1 MRRFLIAGNWKMNKG
16 PSEAESLLVKL
27 KEEVPEIPES
37 VDVLVCPPYTSIT
50 AANKTLQGYDAH
62 IGAQN
67 MHFED
72 SGAFTGEIS
81 PGMLQEVG
89 CTYVILGHSE
99 RRQYFAETDELVN
112 KKATKA
118 LAEDLKPVICVGESL
133 DQRKEGNHVDIV
145 RKQVEKALN
154 GITEQEVTDVVV
166 AYEPIWAIGT
176 GETASP
182 EQAQEMHADIRS
194 VLSDL
199 FSDEAADQIQ
209 ILYGGSMK
217 PHNADE
223 LLNQPDVDGGL
234 IGGASLKGDSFA
246 AIIRIAESLS

>member
-27 KEEVPEIPES
+27 KEEIPEIPES

-50 AANKTLQGYDAH
+50 AANNSLQGYDAQ

-67 MHFED
+67 MHFENN
-72 SGAFTGEIS
+72 GAFTGEIS

-118 LAEDLKPVICVGESL
+118 LAEDLTPVICVGESL
-133 DQRKEGNHVDIV
+133 DQRKAGNHVDIV
-145 RKQVEKALN
+145 RAQVEKALN
-154 GITEQEVTDVVV
+154 GINEQDVTDVVI

-199 FSDEAADQIQ
+199 YSDEAADQIQ

>member
-27 KEEVPEIPES
+27 KEEIPEIPES
-37 VDVLVCPPYTSIT
+37 VDVLVCPPFTSIT
-50 AANKTLQGYDAH
+50 SANNTLQGYDAH

-72 SGAFTGEIS
+72 SGAYTGEIS
-81 PGMLQEVG
+81 PRMLQEVG

-118 LAEDLKPVICVGESL
+118 LAEDLTPVICVGESL
-133 DQRKEGNHVDIV
+133 DQRKAGNHVDIV
-145 RKQVEKALN
+145 RTQVEKALS
-154 GITEQEVTDVVV
+154 GITEQEVTDVVI

-223 LLNQPDVDGGL
+223 LLNQQDVDGGL

-246 AIIRIAESLS
+246 AIIRIAESRS